1 MLVTISNVTL
11 KVKSRSAE
19 NLHTACGYTVQLHEL
34 ELKPFSSSIKSK
46 VSNSMLMLIYS
57 VFSILF

>member
-1 MLVTISNVTL
+1 MFVTYVTVSNVTL

-19 NLHTACGYTVQLHEL
+19 NLHTACGYTVQL

-46 VSNSMLMLIYS
+46 VSNS

>member
-1 MLVTISNVTL
+1 MLVTVSNVTL

-34 ELKPFSSSIKSK
+34 ELKPFSIKSK

>member
-1 MLVTISNVTL
+1 MFVTYVTVSNVTL

-19 NLHTACGYTVQLHEL
+19 NLHTDCGYTVQL
-34 ELKPFSSSIKSK
+34 ELKPFSSSVKSK